1 MKELKH
7 AETIGNIGMMVAH
20 DEIIDSEDVA
30 KVKVVID
37 AKESGDTGGSTIV
50 NVDLSDVS
58 IRDDR
63 GINMLADQLVDK
75 IDIRLRHKQQS
86 MEQARGY

>member
-7 AETIGNIGMMVAH
+7 AETIENIGMMVAH

-37 AKESGDTGGSTIV
+37 AKESADVTGTA
-50 NVDLSDVS
+50 
-58 IRDDR
+58 R
-63 GINMLADQLVDK
+63 
-75 IDIRLRHKQQS
+75 RLH
-86 MEQARGY
+86 